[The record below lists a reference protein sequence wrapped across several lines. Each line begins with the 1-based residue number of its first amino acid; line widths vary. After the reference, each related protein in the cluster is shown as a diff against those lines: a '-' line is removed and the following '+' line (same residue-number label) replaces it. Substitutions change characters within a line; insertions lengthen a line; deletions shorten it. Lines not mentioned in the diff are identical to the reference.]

1 MIMNTTIRKFTYFLT
16 ACLLGCLTGHGYEQ
30 DNWYLAWEVS
40 VDTTNGVAYWE
51 NNSTGVGQ
59 IYVANGSGNNGKVS
73 VYDLNGSLDRHIT
86 IASTRNSP
94 NDLCLDNDGNIYIC
108 EYSSVTCLG
117 NDGTFQ
123 WRKGKSVSISLNGY
137 AGSGNGEFNIAS
149 GITIGTDNNLYV
161 VDRRN
166 HRIQVLGKNGTFIRS
181 FGENGTAPGLF
192 NEPLDITVLRNG
204 NIVVSDV
211 DKLHLFDSNRTFL
224 KRTAEIDPHFVSS
237 SESGLIFAYDRNR
250 GDIKTSVFTS
260 EMEFLSITGMYPVHH
275 RPRTAFTSDGDII
288 SSIGGK
294 LSLWKRAY
302 RTKGLPQRNVI
313 PQPAIRKVSQRS
325 GTNVLDLDFEIIDS
339 DDSNATVGIIAY
351 CGNDKVVPSTWVD
364 GTGSKIGTPIATN
377 QLHRVSWDV
386 KQDWNTS
393 TGTIKFEILCQ
404 DGRTDKPVDIH
415 FLTLPLAD
423 GNLTIS
429 RSPILDA
436 DMANYFRYLVAIGSN
451 EVVMNSEGGISKANG
466 DLILRSDGQINSN
479 SKVFFMNKLG
489 YRWATTTEIANAK
502 DAATPGTIN
511 SWTPSNQIKPR
522 NLPQKVNEYGFD
534 TGTHARQF
542 WVVKE

>member
-16 ACLLGCLTGHGYEQ
+16 ACLLGCLTGHAYEQ
-30 DNWYLAWEVS
+30 DNWYLAWEIPV
-40 VDTTNGVAYWE
+40 NAPYGVETWE
-51 NNSTGVGQ
+51 NNNTGVEQ
-59 IYVANGSGNNGKVS
+59 IYLCNGTSSASKIS
-73 VYDLNGSLDRHIT
+73 VYDLNGSLSRNIQ
-86 IASTRNSP
+86 IANTRNSAV
-94 NDLCLDNDGNIYIC
+94 DLVIDENGTLFISERY
-108 EYSSVTCLG
+108 SVTCIS

-123 WRKGKSVSISLNGY
+123 WRTGKGASISN
-137 AGSGNGEFNIAS
+137 AGASGSLEGEFNQDPPHGVGV
-149 GITIGTDNNLYV
+149 GILDNNLYV
-161 VDRRN
+161 TDYYN
-166 HRIQVLGKNGTFIRS
+166 HRVQVLDVNGTYKGQFS
-181 FGENGTAPGLF
+181 SHGTAPGTIQH
-192 NEPLDITVLRNG
+192 PMDLDVMNDKIIVASRMTDYLNVFAADGSFLNRFQIADNHNSHHVSVFHDTFVYRGKLYSQSVETITQG
-204 NIVVSDV
+204 
-211 DKLHLFDSNRTFL
+211 
-224 KRTAEIDPHFVSS
+224 TALSYSEHRRYAFTNSGDLV
-237 SESGLIFAYDRNR
+237 ESGNNLLR
-250 GDIKTSVFTS
+250 
-260 EMEFLSITGMYPVHH
+260 
-275 RPRTAFTSDGDII
+275 
-288 SSIGGK
+288 
-294 LSLWKRAY
+294 LWKRAY

-313 PQPAIRKVSQRS
+313 PQPAIRKVAQRN

-377 QLHRVSWDV
+377 QVHRVSWDV

-404 DGRTDKPVDIH
+404 DGRTNKPVDIH

-451 EVVMNSEGGISKANG
+451 ELVMNSLGGISKANG
-466 DLILRSDGQINSN
+466 DLILRPDGIVNLTG
-479 SKVFFMNKLG
+479 KDFFMNKLG

-511 SWTPSNQIKPR
+511 SWTPSNQVKPR
-522 NLPQKVNEYGFD
+522 NLPQTVNEYGFD
-534 TGTHARQF
+534 TGTHARSY